1 VRLRVVDNGVGLTPE
16 ARAHLFEPF
25 FTTKDVGKGTGL
37 GLASVYGIVRQSH
50 GFITVE
56 SEAGA
61 GSTFTMYF
69 PQAARADDLAPQL
82 RPVEPRRAGET
93 VLLVEDEDSVRA
105 IIGVVLRREGYNVV
119 EASGAR
125 MACDI
130 FAKRNDIDLLLT
142 DVVMPEMSGPALAQR
157 LIGERP
163 ELRVL
168 FISGYTD
175 MLSPPGG
182 DNPNVGFLRKPFE
195 ASVLTSRVARM
206 LARPG
211 RARPPT

>member
-1 VRLRVVDNGVGLTPE
+1 
-16 ARAHLFEPF
+16 
-25 FTTKDVGKGTGL
+25 
-37 GLASVYGIVRQSH
+37 
-50 GFITVE
+50 
-56 SEAGA
+56 
-61 GSTFTMYF
+61 
-69 PQAARADDLAPQL
+69 
-82 RPVEPRRAGET
+82 
-93 VLLVEDEDSVRA
+93 
-105 IIGVVLRREGYNVV
+105 
-119 EASGAR
+119 

-157 LIGERP
+157 LIGQRP

-211 RARPPT
+211 RARPQA